1 MSGAEVREATPEES
15 CEIAVRDIR
24 KALRELDKLPAS
36 HDADHV
42 RMYLHSAL
50 IWLGA

>member
-1 MSGAEVREATPEES
+1 MSAAEVREATPEE
-15 CEIAVRDIR
+15 CLEIAARDIR
-24 KALRELDKLPAS
+24 KALAELDKMPAS

-50 IWLGA
+50 VWLGA